1 MILKLIIR
9 WALNAL
15 ALMVLPA
22 LISSITVAGF
32 VPALIAAVV
41 IGLLNAL
48 LRPILLLLTLPVTI
62 LSLGLFALIINGL
75 LFWAASGLVAGVHI
89 ASFWGAFWGALIYS
103 LLSWLVDM
111 ALGDAPKAR
120 MRLGRN

>member
-1 MILKLIIR
+1 MLKLLAR

-22 LISSITVAGF
+22 LVSSITVAGF
-32 VPALIAAVV
+32 VPALIAAIV

-48 LRPILLLLTLPVTI
+48 LRPILLILTLPVTI
-62 LSLGLFALIINGL
+62 LSLGIFALVINGL
-75 LFWAASGLVAGVHI
+75 LFWAASGLVPGVHV

-111 ALGDAPKAR
+111 ALGDSSKVR
-120 MRLGRN
+120 MRFGRN

>member
-1 MILKLIIR
+1 MLKLFIR

-22 LISSITVAGF
+22 LLSSITVSGF
-32 VPALIAAVV
+32 VPALVAAAV

-48 LRPILLLLTLPVTI
+48 LRPILLILTLPVTI
-62 LSLGLFALIINGL
+62 LSLGIFALVINGL
-75 LFWAASGLVAGVHI
+75 LFWAATGLVPGVHI
-89 ASFWGAFWGALIYS
+89 AGFWGAFWGAILYS

-111 ALGDAPKAR
+111 ALGDVPAR
-120 MRLGRN
+120 MRIGRN

>member
-1 MILKLIIR
+1 MLKLFLR

-22 LISSITVAGF
+22 LLSSITVSGF
-32 VPALIAAVV
+32 VPAMVAAAV

-62 LSLGLFALIINGL
+62 LSLGIFALVINGL
-75 LFWAASGLVAGVHI
+75 LFWAATGLVPGVHI
-89 ASFWGAFWGALIYS
+89 AGFWGAFWGAILYS

-111 ALGDAPKAR
+111 ALGDVPPR
-120 MRLGRN
+120 MRIGRN

>member
-1 MILKLIIR
+1 MLKLFFR

-22 LISSITVAGF
+22 LLSSITVSGF
-32 VPALIAAVV
+32 VPALVAAAV

-62 LSLGLFALIINGL
+62 LSLGIFALVINGL
-75 LFWAASGLVAGVHI
+75 LFWAATGLVPGVHI
-89 ASFWGAFWGALIYS
+89 AGFWGAFWGAILYS

-111 ALGDAPKAR
+111 ALGDVQPR
-120 MRLGRN
+120 MRIGRN

>member
-1 MILKLIIR
+1 MLKLLAR

-32 VPALIAAVV
+32 VPALVAALV

-48 LRPILLLLTLPVTI
+48 LRPILLILTLPVTI
-62 LSLGLFALIINGL
+62 VSLGIFALVINGL
-75 LFWAASGLVAGVHI
+75 LFWAASGLVPGVHI
-89 ASFWGAFWGALIYS
+89 AGFWGAFWGAIVYS
-103 LLSWLVDM
+103 VLSWLVDM
-111 ALGDAPKAR
+111 ALGDARPQ
-120 MRLGRN
+120 MRIGRN

>member
-1 MILKLIIR
+1 MLKLLAR

-32 VPALIAAVV
+32 VPALVAALVIA
-41 IGLLNAL
+41 LLNAL
-48 LRPILLLLTLPVTI
+48 LRPILLILTLPVTI
-62 LSLGLFALIINGL
+62 LSLGLFALVINGL
-75 LFWAASGLVAGVHI
+75 LFWAASGLVPGVHI
-89 ASFWGAFWGALIYS
+89 GSFWGAFWGALIYS

-111 ALGDAPKAR
+111 ALGDASRGR
-120 MRLGRN
+120 MRIGRN